1 MSEHSRPSSL
11 APSPFQEERIVFMGT
26 PDFAVAS
33 LAALVDAGCNVVAV
47 ITAPDRP
54 AGRGMKLQPSAVK
67 QYAASKGIAVLQPT
81 NLKSEVFLEELR
93 SFRATLQVV
102 VAFRMLPE
110 VVWNMPPKGTFNL
123 HASLLPQYRG
133 AAPINH
139 AIINGESETGV
150 TTFFLQHQIDTGN
163 IILQEKT
170 PIGPDETAGELHDR
184 LMSIGAK
191 LVVETVRQIAAGTV
205 KSFPQTEART
215 HKEAPK
221 IFKEH
226 CLIDWTKPAEQV
238 HDLVRGMSPY
248 PAAHTLVDKQGESL
262 QLKIYRT
269 TLVDGHGDY
278 PGTISSD
285 GRSYMEVAC
294 GNGAIRLIEM
304 QLAGKKRMGVSEFL
318 NGQSPDSLRIIT
330 EN

>member
-1 MSEHSRPSSL
+1 
-11 APSPFQEERIVFMGT
+11 MGT

-47 ITAPDRP
+47 VTAPDRP

-67 QYAASKGIAVLQPT
+67 QYAAYKGITVLQPT

-110 VVWNMPPKGTFNL
+110 AVWAMPTKGTFNL
-123 HASLLPQYRG
+123 HASLLPHYRG

-139 AIINGESETGV
+139 AIINGERETGV

-170 PIGPDETAGELHDR
+170 PIGSDETAGELHDR
-184 LMSIGAK
+184 LMSIGAR
-191 LVVETVRQIAAGTV
+191 LVVETARQIADGTV
-205 KSFPQTEART
+205 KAIPQTDCDKR
-215 HKEAPK
+215 KEAPK

-226 CLIDWTKPAEQV
+226 CLIDWAAPAKRV

-248 PAAHTLVDKQGESL
+248 PAAYTMVERNGEPH

-269 TLVDGHGDY
+269 VLVDGHGD
-278 PGTISSD
+278 PAGTISSD
-285 GRSYMEVAC
+285 GRSYLEVSC
-294 GNGAIRLIEM
+294 GNGAVRLLEM
-304 QLAGKKRMGVSEFL
+304 QLPGKKRMGVNEFL
-318 NGQSPDSLRIIT
+318 NGQYPDSLRIII